1 MWWTQSLPANEFH
14 SREIR
19 NITNSLAE
27 LRHDHLNA
35 RCTGFVFRTT
45 AGTPLARSNVLR
57 RSLHKIL
64 GEMGREKCGFH
75 AFRRYRVTH
84 LRKQR
89 VPEDLLRF
97 WIGHADGSVTDGYS
111 KVKEDVEF
119 RKFTAEK
126 AGLGFHMPTVA
137 PKLPVAPIAPKM
149 DQAFQAVRV

>member
-1 MWWTQSLPANEFH
+1 MVLPF
-14 SREIR
+14 SRKLTPAAFPAFTTISRLARAEVCAGAISV
-19 NITNSLAE
+19 SLAT
-27 LRHDHLNA
+27 
-35 RCTGFVFRTT
+35 TGLPSAVRD
-45 AGTPLARSNVLR
+45 LR
-57 RSLHKIL
+57 RCLHRIL

-75 AFRRYRVTH
+75 AFRRYRVNH

-119 RKFTAEK
+119 RRIIAEQ
-126 AGLGFHMPTVA
+126 AGLGLHMPTVV

-149 DQAFQAVRV
+149 DRIFRALGA